1 MKQQGVTLLELIVC
15 IGIIGLLAS
24 ATMLV
29 LGQSLQ
35 KQELESASLLLAND
49 LRWLQQLSINSGNG
63 VTSYIL
69 QFNKSE
75 PSYYIMANTK
85 VIKKHVFSP
94 SIKLYAPSTFIG
106 FSLTGAPLIGA
117 QTISLQSDKLQTW
130 KYVILAPV
138 TGRIRISDT
147 NPHQWED

>member
-24 ATMLV
+24 TAMLV
-29 LGQSLQ
+29 VGQSLQ
-35 KQELESASLLLAND
+35 RQELESASLLLAND
-49 LRWLQQLSINSGNG
+49 LRWLQQLSINSGIG
-63 VTSYIL
+63 TTSYIL

-85 VIKKHVFSP
+85 VIRKYVFP
-94 SIKLYAPSTFIG
+94 RSIRLYAPYTFIS
-106 FSLTGAPLIGA
+106 FSLSGAPLIGA
-117 QTISLQSDKLQTW
+117 QTVSLQSNQLQTW

-138 TGRIRISDT
+138 TGRVRISDT